1 MTRIETVY
9 AIFEHF
15 EEQLAHCYFLLHER
29 FIRNPRLAKFWMETA
44 MQELEHSAMLRFC
57 HERNIMTEAGLE
69 TKAIRTVEEL
79 LETVKA
85 VAVDPDVSVDEALY
99 ASLLIESSEM
109 DNVYN
114 KLTSPLARDH
124 ELLYQ
129 TIQKNLRAHH
139 EAFVK
144 AVAEFLTKLELAE
157 AFRSLCPWRLG
168 CRIENPE

>member
-1 MTRIETVY
+1 VTRIETVY
-9 AIFEHF
+9 AIFERF

-57 HERNIMTEAGLE
+57 RERNSMAEASLE
-69 TKAIRTVEEL
+69 TKTLRTVEEL
-79 LETVKA
+79 VETVKA

-99 ASLLIESSEM
+99 ASLVIESSEL

-114 KLTSPLARDH
+114 KLTAPLASDH

-139 EAFVK
+139 EAFAK
-144 AVAEFLTKLELAE
+144 AAAEFSTKPELAA
-157 AFRSLCPWRLG
+157 AFRSLCPCLSS
-168 CRIENPE
+168 RIENPD